1 MIISGGFN
9 IFPIDLET
17 ELAKDERVVEA
28 AVVGV
33 PSDQWGETPVGFV
46 VLKSGVSID
55 ALEDIRTVTNS
66 RLGKTQRVSALHAIA
81 EMPRSHI
88 GKLLKTEL
96 RELFGVL

>member
-1 MIISGGFN
+1 M
-9 IFPIDLET
+9 
-17 ELAKDERVVEA
+17 AEA

-46 VLKSGVSID
+46 VLRAGVSAA
-55 ALEDIRTVTNS
+55 ALEDIRITANKQ
-66 RLGKTQRVSALHAIA
+66 LGKTQRVSALHAID

-96 RELFGVL
+96 RESLGKL